1 MLSDFPAWTSA
12 FTSKSV
18 FVYLRYTISN
28 SQVGYSTNWIAYS
41 FAHPI
46 STSYYY

>member
-1 MLSDFPAWTSA
+1 MLSDFPTWASD
-12 FTSKSV
+12 FTGKSV